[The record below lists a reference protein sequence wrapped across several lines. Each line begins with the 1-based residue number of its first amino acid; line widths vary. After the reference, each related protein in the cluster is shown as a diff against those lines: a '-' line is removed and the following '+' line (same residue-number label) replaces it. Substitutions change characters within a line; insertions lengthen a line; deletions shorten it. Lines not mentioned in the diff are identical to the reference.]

1 MSETR
6 TYAEHIGT
14 VVETVE
20 LAGVKVDIIEH
31 HTVTQKTIDGPVIVD
46 ARDADYQ
53 AARHGEYTLLA
64 PEITFR
70 TEDNTWGG
78 KAGDWSSSRGSRIE
92 PTSAGLGSSGTV
104 AGAKAAARRKIE
116 DDTLMA
122 AYAAKA
128 AAVCGTYD
136 GDLFAELDATSDI
149 RPGDV
154 VVGWGH
160 GRYRRAVAT
169 KVTARKVHYLFT
181 TPSGGPGAVSRGQG
195 NKGDQVRLV
204 RREASV

>member
-20 LAGVKVDIIEH
+20 LAGVKVDIIAH
-31 HTVTQKTIDGPVIVD
+31 HTVTQKNIDGPVIAD
-46 ARDADYQ
+46 ERDADYE
-53 AARHGEYTLLA
+53 AARHGEYEILA

-70 TEDNTWGG
+70 TESNTWGG
-78 KAGDWSSSRGSRIE
+78 NAGDWSSSRGSRIE
-92 PTSAGLGSSGTV
+92 PRTASLGVSGTV
-104 AGAKAAARRKIE
+104 AGAKAAARRAIE
-116 DDTLMA
+116 DQALMTAYSARA
-122 AYAAKA
+122 AQ
-128 AAVCGTYD
+128 VCATYD
-136 GDLFAELDATSDI
+136 GDTFAQLDGEAEI
-149 RPGDV
+149 HPGDV

-181 TPSGGPGAVSRGQG
+181 TPTGGPGAVSRGNG

-204 RREASV
+204 SRGAKA